1 MKINNIIVTTISI
14 IFICFIILFF
24 KYDGAKIS
32 IDYNCSDFKNK
43 EEAMEIFKENKKD
56 IYKLDKDKD
65 GIPCESL
72 K

>member
-14 IFICFIILFF
+14 IFIFFMIVLF

-56 IYKLDKDKD
+56 IYNLDKNKN

>member
-1 MKINNIIVTTISI
+1 MIV
-14 IFICFIILFF
+14 LF

-56 IYKLDKDKD
+56 IYNLDKNKN